1 MNQNTLH
8 RPQSL
13 ADLRK
18 AVKPVRNV
26 NKQHKER
33 LGGLEKLAMSI
44 TKRIGTM
51 GFFFII
57 IAWTIL
63 WLGWNFLAP
72 KDLRFDPPSGFVLWL
87 FISNMIQIFLMPLIM
102 IAQNVDAHHAEL
114 RAESDFEVNVK
125 AEKEVELLLQHLE
138 YQNAVLLALAEKN
151 GLKLE
156 ELTNVARPTPADRDT
171 GS

>member
-1 MNQNTLH
+1 MNEHKIH

-13 ADLRK
+13 AELRK

-26 NKQHKER
+26 NKQHR
-33 LGGLEKLAMSI
+33 EKLGRLELLAMAI

-57 IAWTIL
+57 IGWTIL

-72 KDLRFDPPSGFVLWL
+72 MNLRFDPPMGFVLWL

-102 IAQNVDAHHAEL
+102 IAQNVDSHHAEL

-156 ELTNVARPTPADRDT
+156 ELTKVAPRTSDSDA